1 MMKRII
7 VLAICFLLIALFFY
21 YLPFD
26 IERIIEQFQELSAL
40 SILFF
45 ALWQLVTIALLVVQ
59 WQLFL
64 KARHMKSSFIDLWNV
79 QMLGI
84 FLESITP
91 GAKIGAES
99 LRLYYFTKKYT
110 QDVSQSMAIIVLQK
124 IYSMIAFSSF
134 FLLLFLGAFSI
145 MPIDL
150 VQQRQ
155 VVLLVFVF
163 FALLLAGLFIAR
175 IPKVAQFFSRFFEH
189 LKESWH
195 DKKEV
200 CTQLF
205 LSLVI
210 WGFYPLKGIV
220 LAVLFDLPLTV
231 YQLVIIMMI
240 SYIVAQLP
248 LTPGGIGTFEAS
260 LITLF
265 VMYDVPNDVAL
276 VYTIFFRFMT
286 HWFIVVVSI
295 PFLFGKTNRTLYRS
309 IQQSIMKRRRRKYG
323 NASNDE
329 RKGIPCENIYKG
341 TSR

>member
-1 MMKRII
+1 MMKRFI
-7 VLAICFLLIALFFY
+7 VLMICFLLLGLFFN

-26 IERIIEQFQELSAL
+26 VERIIEQFQELSVL
-40 SILFF
+40 SVLFF

-64 KARHMKSSFIDLWNV
+64 KARHIKSSFIDLWNV

-124 IYSMIAFSSF
+124 MYSMIVFSSF
-134 FLLLFLGAFSI
+134 LFLLLLGTFSMI
-145 MPIDL
+145 PIEFF
-150 VQQRQ
+150 QQRQ
-155 VVLLVFVF
+155 IVVIACVFS
-163 FALLLAGLFIAR
+163 AILIAILFIAR
-175 IPKVAQFFSRFFEH
+175 IPKVAQFFSRFFGH

-200 CTQLF
+200 CMQLF

-210 WGFYPLKGIV
+210 WAFYPLKGIV

-231 YQLVIIMMI
+231 YQLVIIMMF

-260 LITLF
+260 VITLF
-265 VMYDVPNDVAL
+265 VMYDVPHDVAL

-309 IQQSIMKRRRRKYG
+309 IQQSIMKGRRRKYG

-329 RKGIPCENIYKG
+329 KKSISYKNIYKG